1 MMETGTADT
10 ILYSGSFNPIH
21 RGHLA
26 VAEQVLQAFP
36 GSELW
41 LVVSPQNPLKSET
54 DLAPE
59 HNNDFHG
66 KKHSPADRRGLL

>member
-26 VAEQVLQAFP
+26 VANRYCRLFP
-36 GSELW
+36 A
-41 LVVSPQNPLKSET
+41 VSCGWW
-54 DLAPE
+54 
-59 HNNDFHG
+59 F
-66 KKHSPADRRGLL
+66 RRKIR

>member
-41 LVVSPQNPLKSET
+41 LGG
-54 DLAPE
+54 
-59 HNNDFHG
+59 F
-66 KKHSPADRRGLL
+66 RRKIR